1 MAGAER
7 AEAGAEQE
15 KFMWTDRQKLAIE
28 MRDRNMLVAAAA
40 GSGKTSVLVERI
52 KQLILQEHV
61 SIDRMLVVTF
71 TKAAA
76 SEMREKIIAAI
87 NKQLEEERDSEVQG
101 FLTQQLN
108 LVYEANI
115 STFHSFALEVI
126 RRFFYLTDLTPDLK
140 ICDDGQGA
148 LLKGEALDEVFQ
160 LAFAEDFPGFSDFL
174 THYAKAKN
182 EENVRNMILSMHSSL
197 MSNVD
202 PWSWLDQAV
211 ESLNQDGEEF
221 SKSPAFEELKKET
234 ISGLRKSLR
243 WFDLAQSEL
252 DAAGTVKVAD
262 KNLADTSMV
271 QGLLELA
278 EHWDADT
285 FDKLHYRLNDYT
297 FMRMNIPKEEK
308 DAYSMIQG
316 EVERYRKRG
325 KRACEDLKARYFML
339 PLEDQLEEMH
349 KTYGYAKR
357 LAQLVKEFHRIFSEK
372 KREKKL
378 IDFSDIEHIAIE
390 ILKHREVAEEYRE
403 KFDYIF
409 VDEYQDSNQIQDTL
423 IAAVKRENNLFMVGD
438 VKQSI
443 YKFRLAEPEI
453 FMEKYRLYQ
462 ASNPGAATVAET
474 GSGAVVADSVAA
486 TATAPAAETA
496 AGTGT
501 AAVAETGSGTET
513 GSGAVVADSGTETG
527 FGAVVAD
534 SETENAPTPAG
545 INARID
551 LNANFRSKPE
561 VVKSVNDVFS
571 VIMEGYDQDAAL
583 VEGNPYKGEFNYP
596 TELHLLNLTPA
607 EGKEEEID
615 EEIQDLLAAEKE
627 GYIAA
632 KLIQENLGKKIYD
645 VKKGVE
651 RELRLRDMVILLRSQ
666 KNYADKIQKA
676 LLDKG
681 IPSHIAEND
690 GYFDTVEI
698 QVFMNLLS
706 VIDNRKQDLE
716 LISALHSSI
725 FGLDLS
731 QLAKIRIASPK
742 TSYFKA
748 LERCA
753 AGEAGAEP
761 QLREKCAEVMDKL
774 AQWHR
779 LSLYMGLADFIWK
792 VMEETGYYAYV
803 GMLPNGKQRQA
814 NLRALVDKAVAYEGS
829 QLRGLYGF
837 INYVAAIKDK
847 KVKMGQVSLVGE
859 EDNVVRIMTV
869 HKSKG
874 LEYPYVIVGGL
885 CKDLTRTGGEK
896 IPLSMHKDLGLAL
909 TYVNREEHY
918 HRDTLLQRIID
929 RRLARESKEEEIRIL
944 YVAFTRAQ
952 DQLVLLGSTKK
963 MDKYL
968 EEKYEPF
975 KNDAPASGEMVDVDS
990 AKTFMDMLLQVSA
1003 RGKLKLCEHSLEE
1016 IETSGSE
1023 SKGRREAWKQLAET
1037 IESGARPAGPDFE
1050 EIDRKLSYSYEED
1063 KGSFMKSKYSVSELN
1078 SRGGNLTAEDERE
1091 FRRRFY
1097 ENLVEKGLGGPL
1109 LLEEE
1114 KLQFT
1119 SAEIGTLVHALLEHW
1134 DFRSWKPEAG
1144 LAEPG
1149 CVAAQAGAGKE
1160 AAPAAATQ
1168 ETLREK
1174 VEKLAEELCQKGVF
1188 SKAEAEAAA
1197 KNAHM
1202 VSGFLLSPMGRRM
1215 AEAENLHREK
1225 PFTLLHELQGQKV
1238 MVQGVVDC
1246 FFKEGDSY
1254 VLLDYKTGSIRP
1266 GAPEAEVREKA
1277 EHYREQIELYKK
1289 AVEKSTGLPVKEAY
1303 IAFLDSDQ
1311 LVAM

>member
-1 MAGAER
+1 
-7 AEAGAEQE
+7 
-15 KFMWTDRQKLAIE
+15 MWTDRQKLAIE

-182 EENVRNMILSMHSSL
+182 EETVRNMILSMHSSL

-211 ESLNQDGEEF
+211 ESLNQNGEEF
-221 SKSPAFEELKKET
+221 SKSPGFEELKKET

-243 WFDLAQSEL
+243 WLDLAQSEL
-252 DAAGTVKVAD
+252 DAAGTRKVAD
-262 KNLADTSMV
+262 KNLLDTSV
-271 QGLLELA
+271 VHGLLELA
-278 EHWDADT
+278 EHWDEET
-285 FDKLHYRLNDYT
+285 FDKLHYGMSDHE
-297 FMRMNIPKEEK
+297 FIRMVASKEEK
-308 DAYSMIQG
+308 DAYSAIQD
-316 EVERYRKRG
+316 EVKRYRQ
-325 KRACEDLKARYFML
+325 RAKDGFNELKARYFTL

-390 ILKHREVAEEYRE
+390 ILKHQEVAEEYRE

-462 ASNPGAATVAET
+462 ASNPGAATV
-474 GSGAVVADSVAA
+474 
-486 TATAPAAETA
+486 PAAH
-496 AGTGT
+496 
-501 AAVAETGSGTET
+501 
-513 GSGAVVADSGTETG
+513 
-527 FGAVVAD
+527 
-534 SETENAPTPAG
+534 AG

-814 NLRALVDKAVAYEGS
+814 NLRALVDKAVAYEES

-918 HRDTLLQRIID
+918 HRETLLQRIID

-1003 RGKLKLCEHSLEE
+1003 RGKLKLCEHPLEE

-1134 DFRSWKPEAG
+1134 DFRSWKQEAG

-1149 CVAAQAGAGKE
+1149 CAAAQAGAGKE
-1160 AAPAAATQ
+1160 AAPAAATE

-1174 VEKLAEELCQKGVF
+1174 VEKLAGELWQKGVF

-1215 AEAENLHREK
+1215 AEAEDLYREK